1 MEGQRVSFQVDVGG
15 LTWHTQPCA
24 AQ

>member
-1 MEGQRVSFQVDVGG
+1 MKGQRVGFQVDVGR